1 MSESKCK
8 HILYRNEKI
17 DVGGDGWVTIENE
30 RYLVINSLREC
41 EEHFKVT
48 KEEGFKFLDD
58 ISTNKKY
65 LDEKCIFNFE
75 LSLIDFFSS
84 TEVEKSVLYIF
95 CNNIFLKKVT
105 LEKPYGVSG
114 VVDGD
119 TGNRSNERLTNLSV
133 PNFVFWNAKFED
145 ECLIEFDHNENDLS
159 FIFNQCH
166 FSKKLKIRN
175 REQRPKLPGGTDFGE
190 YETVQETKLY
200 LNKLHLKDCSVN
212 DGVYLR
218 IGFVSVEDFVLSNLK
233 LPQNTELSIGDCHFK
248 NFQLTNFR
256 NIGNFKLYKINIL
269 KIKHEYFDNPCEEDE
284 TEGNKK
290 FQIDNTSIGKTDF
303 QSINLSSF
311 TEIKIFD
318 NIFTEIDYTNI
329 IWSDKVVGVGQY
341 NDNISKL
348 SKQQDSYRTL
358 KNVALRNN
366 DQPQAVKFYAKEME
380 FYRELVKG
388 NKSYSWSDRATLWFN
403 KHTNNFGLSFWKPL
417 CLLILLSIV
426 FYFFVLFSF
435 LDGCNSNY
443 WRNIFE
449 FLNPTHKVL
458 FINEYH
464 WSGWSYFWDFLF
476 RIIEG
481 LLIYQTIQAFRK
493 YSKKL

>member
-1 MSESKCK
+1 LFS
-8 HILYRNEKI
+8 
-17 DVGGDGWVTIENE
+17 
-30 RYLVINSLREC
+30 
-41 EEHFKVT
+41 
-48 KEEGFKFLDD
+48 
-58 ISTNKKY
+58 IST
-65 LDEKCIFNFE
+65 
-75 LSLIDFFSS
+75 
-84 TEVEKSVLYIF
+84 
-95 CNNIFLKKVT
+95 
-105 LEKPYGVSG
+105 
-114 VVDGD
+114 
-119 TGNRSNERLTNLSV
+119 
-133 PNFVFWNAKFED
+133 
-145 ECLIEFDHNENDLS
+145 
-159 FIFNQCH
+159 
-166 FSKKLKIRN
+166 
-175 REQRPKLPGGTDFGE
+175 
-190 YETVQETKLY
+190 
-200 LNKLHLKDCSVN
+200 
-212 DGVYLR
+212 
-218 IGFVSVEDFVLSNLK
+218 
-233 LPQNTELSIGDCHFK
+233 QNTELSIGDCHFK

-256 NIGNFKLYKINIL
+256 NIGKFKLYKINIL
-269 KIKHEYFDNPCEEDE
+269 IIKHEYFHNLHQKDE
-284 TEGNKK
+284 AKGNK

-403 KHTNNFGLSFWKPL
+403 KRTNNFGLSFWKPL
-417 CLLILLSIV
+417 GWLLPLSIV

-435 LDGCNSNY
+435 LDGYNSNY

-464 WSGWSYFWDFLF
+464 WSGWSYF
-476 RIIEG
+476 
-481 LLIYQTIQAFRK
+481 
-493 YSKKL
+493 

>member
-17 DVGGDGWVTIENE
+17 DVGEDGWVTIENE

-41 EEHFKVT
+41 EENFKVT
-48 KEEGFKFLDD
+48 KGEDFKFLDD

-75 LSLIDFFSS
+75 LPLIDFSSS
-84 TEVEKSVLYIF
+84 TEVESVLYIF

-105 LEKPYGVSG
+105 IKQGYGVSG
-114 VVDGD
+114 VSGVSD
-119 TGNRSNERLTNLSV
+119 RLFKVGVISI
-133 PNFVFWNAKFED
+133 PNFAFWNAKFED
-145 ECLIEFDHNENDLS
+145 ECLIEFDHNKNDLS

-175 REQRPKLPGGTDFGE
+175 SERRLQLPGGTDFSE
-190 YETVQETKLY
+190 YEIAQKTKLH
-200 LNKLHLKDCSVN
+200 LSKLHLKNCSVN

-269 KIKHEYFDNPCEEDE
+269 KIKHKYFDNPCEEDE
-284 TEGNKK
+284 TKGNKK
-290 FQIDNTSIGKTDF
+290 FQIDNTSIGKTNF

-329 IWSDKVVGVGQY
+329 IWSDKVVGVGQCN
-341 NDNISKL
+341 NDTSKL

-380 FYRELVKG
+380 FYRKLVKG

-403 KHTNNFGLSFWKPL
+403 KRTNNFGLSFWKPL
-417 CLLILLSIV
+417 RLLLLLSIV
-426 FYFFVLFSF
+426 FYFFVLCSF
-435 LDGCNSNY
+435 LDGYNSNY